1 MRHFTNKQQ
10 NCPEATI
17 RRYRAVSWILAVCV
31 VLLAC
36 TCAFIC
42 VQRRNHDAEAARK
55 GFYTPNVERE
65 YLAGGIVWQL
75 SAESQGLMQQAFA
88 IAADRVNE
96 MMERC
101 LNPEETDWRYDPEEN
116 AMYFQGKRAAIVAD
130 IDDTLVDG
138 AHYSCDV
145 VGNNGDY
152 NNVAFARFVMSESC
166 TALPGALEF
175 IQTCR
180 ENGIEVYYVTNR
192 SDRGY
197 KIGQSDSMG
206 SYTDAV
212 NGGKGAYI
220 GKDGQEIGASICQC
234 LGKTMYD
241 ISLESMRRLGFP
253 VDDRH
258 LILND
263 SALLG
268 KSKEA
273 ARQAIA
279 AGCAAFPNG
288 QRADENTLGTAV
300 TVEMEPHSIVMMLG
314 DNLADFTDDF
324 SDENLDAVSR
334 SELMRT
340 YTDRIGTTW
349 ILLPNAMYG
358 DSFAYAESYGIGKL
372 LSENSYVK

>member
-1 MRHFTNKQQ
+1 
-10 NCPEATI
+10 
-17 RRYRAVSWILAVCV
+17 
-31 VLLAC
+31 
-36 TCAFIC
+36 
-42 VQRRNHDAEAARK
+42 
-55 GFYTPNVERE
+55 
-65 YLAGGIVWQL
+65 
-75 SAESQGLMQQAFA
+75 MQQAFTVA
-88 IAADRVNE
+88 TDRVNE

-116 AMYFQGKRAAIVAD
+116 AMYFQGKRAAIVTD

-145 VGNNGDY
+145 VGNNGNY

-206 SYTDAV
+206 SYADAV

-220 GKDGQEIGASICQC
+220 GRDGQETGASICQC
-234 LGKTMYD
+234 LGKSMYD

-253 VDDRH
+253 VDDRY

-279 AGCAAFPNG
+279 AGCAAYANG

-324 SDENLDAVSR
+324 SDEDLDAVSR
-334 SELMRT
+334 AERIKR
-340 YTDRIGTTW
+340 YADRFGATW

-358 DSFAYAESYGIGKL
+358 DSFADAESYGIGKL